1 MERFASRRLMIS
13 HRSYP
18 PYSQGVVD
26 KCEKDHNFC
35 RKVAGD
41 FIFSGFSLHPAHI
54 RRKIDDERKLGL
66 PQRGYLYG
74 KSESI

>member
-18 PYSQGVVD
+18 VD

-35 RKVAGD
+35 GKVAGD

>member
-13 HRSYP
+13 TGVILHILR
-18 PYSQGVVD
+18 GVVD

-35 RKVAGD
+35 GKVAGD